1 MHTRHRLCE
10 LRVRLYALAPVLIL
24 ALAACHKK

>member
-1 MHTRHRLCE
+1 MNT
-10 LRVRLYALAPVLIL
+10 LRILNGLRARAYALAPLLLL

>member
-1 MHTRHRLCE
+1 MNT
-10 LRVRLYALAPVLIL
+10 LRILSGLRARVHALAPLLLL

>member
-1 MHTRHRLCE
+1 MKTFRRLSG
-10 LRVRLYALAPVLIL
+10 LRVRAYALAPVLVL